1 MSTLSGNNKKVLS
14 LSADQRKAALDSLLD
29 VTLLTPDYVLT
40 LVLSVMIVVVGLL
53 IDSASVIIGG
63 MVVAPL
69 LSPILALAMGIIL
82 QDFRMMKRAVKT
94 LLISVGVVV
103 LLAVFLTLFSSR
115 GMTEEIIERQAASLA
130 HLIIAIS
137 AGVLAAIS
145 LARPDVPSRLTG
157 IAVSVA
163 LLPPLAVTGIGVA
176 FKNWELV
183 RGSFLLFVIN
193 LIGIV
198 FSALIVFS
206 LMGFS
211 LSRRDAAEILKKE
224 EEEAKEEWKQLT
236 PEE

>member
-1 MSTLSGNNKKVLS
+1 MKKKKILS
-14 LSADQRKAALDSLLD
+14 LSADQRKSALDSLLD

-40 LVLSVMIVVVGLL
+40 LTLSVIIVVVGLL

-69 LSPILALAMGIIL
+69 LSPILALAMGVIL
-82 QDFRMMKRAVKT
+82 QDFKMMKRAIKT
-94 LLISVGVVV
+94 LAISVGVIV
-103 LLAVFLTLFSSR
+103 LLAIFLTLFSS
-115 GMTEEIIERQAASLA
+115 GGITEEIAERSAASLA
-130 HLIIAIS
+130 HMIIAMS

-163 LLPPLAVTGIGVA
+163 LLPPISVTGIGVA
-176 FKNWELV
+176 FGNWELV
-183 RGSFLLFVIN
+183 SGSFTLFLIN
-193 LIGIV
+193 LLGII

-211 LSRRDAAEILKKE
+211 RSRRDAAQILKKE
-224 EEEAKEEWKQLT
+224 EKEAEEEWNELKSK
-236 PEE
+236 E